1 MMSVKEIREA
11 LKDRMPRKV
20 AEVTGL
26 HYNTI
31 RNFRDDLGGTPT
43 EETIKK
49 LSDYL
54 ESRKVTRG

>member
-1 MMSVKEIREA
+1 MMSLEEVREA

-20 AEVTGL
+20 AEATGL

-31 RNFRDDLGGTPT
+31 RQIRDDLGANPT
-43 EETIKK
+43 YNVMQK

-54 ESRKVTRG
+54 QSRKVIRG

>member
-1 MMSVKEIREA
+1 MMNVKEIREA

-31 RNFRDDLGGTPT
+31 RQIRDYLGGNPT
-43 EETIKK
+43 EATLQK

-54 ESRKVTRG
+54 QSRKVIRG

>member
-1 MMSVKEIREA
+1 MLTLEEIREA

-31 RNFRDDLGGTPT
+31 RQIRDDLGANPT
-43 EETIKK
+43 HNVMKK

-54 ESRKVTRG
+54 EGVKVKRG

>member
-1 MMSVKEIREA
+1 MMNVKEIREA

-31 RNFRDDLGGTPT
+31 RQIRDDLGGNPT
-43 EETIKK
+43 EATLKK

-54 ESRKVTRG
+54 QSRRIVRG